1 MKKLILALSLGL
13 LLPLSACGSNS
24 GNGGQNTVFSKFD
37 GKLENGAVLR
47 ILENDTAVKQ
57 GYLKELIAGFNEK
70 YKEYNITAVD
80 ANMDEYSDL
89 ENDGPYGYGPDVLYQ
104 ANDSLMK
111 YVYGKHIMPIPID
124 RLECYSKVDQNAWN
138 AYKSTV
144 SGTEYTFGVPINIQA
159 SLMYYRED
167 LLPENNDENNNGIP
181 DMLVKYSLCQVQIKL
196 CINI

>member
-89 ENDGPYGYGPDVLYQ
+89 ENDGPYGD
-104 ANDSLMK
+104 M
-111 YVYGKHIMPIPID
+111 
-124 RLECYSKVDQNAWN
+124 DQMF
-138 AYKSTV
+138 
-144 SGTEYTFGVPINIQA
+144 YTKQTT
-159 SLMYYRED
+159 L
-167 LLPENNDENNNGIP
+167 
-181 DMLVKYSLCQVQIKL
+181 
-196 CINI
+196 